1 MVQGLRRYFIQKQ
14 PVDNLDPANVGNGGI
29 FLPFVSVLMNSIDIR
44 LIVPVL
50 VITLASCGSK
60 PSGTS
65 ANEAAFDSVRL
76 IPYSGSTAV
85 AVTHQV
91 REYKSWLQAYNNLS
105 DPDSRLSIFA
115 SPDDPNLITVFE
127 LTKGHK
133 EARNV
138 FSSPHYR
145 ETLEAEG
152 VTSEPLLNYFDVKF
166 RLNAP
171 SEKLY
176 RLGVTHEVEDYD
188 HWRKVFDEDEP
199 IRSKANLELRAIST
213 NADNPLIVNILF
225 ATDNLEKAKEVINSD
240 ELKKRMKEAGVR
252 SEPVFAVFQV
262 PGVNP
267 N

>member
-1 MVQGLRRYFIQKQ
+1 
-14 PVDNLDPANVGNGGI
+14 VDNLEPATAGNEG
-29 FLPFVSVLMNSIDIR
+29 FSLSFVAVLMSPLSIR
-44 LIVPVL
+44 LIVPIL

-60 PSGTS
+60 PSDSG
-65 ANEAAFDSVRL
+65 AAQAFDSVRL
-76 IPYSGSTAV
+76 VPYSGTTAV
-85 AVTHQV
+85 AVTYQV
-91 REYKSWLQAYNNLS
+91 RDYKNWLLAYNNLS
-105 DPDSRLSIFA
+105 DPDSRLSVFA

-127 LTKGHK
+127 LTKSHQD
-133 EARNV
+133 ARNV
-138 FSSPHYR
+138 FSSPHFR

-225 ATDNLEKAKEVINSD
+225 ATDNLEKAKEVINSE

-252 SEPVFAVFQV
+252 SEPVFAVFIV
-262 PGVNP
+262 PEVSSN
-267 N
+267 